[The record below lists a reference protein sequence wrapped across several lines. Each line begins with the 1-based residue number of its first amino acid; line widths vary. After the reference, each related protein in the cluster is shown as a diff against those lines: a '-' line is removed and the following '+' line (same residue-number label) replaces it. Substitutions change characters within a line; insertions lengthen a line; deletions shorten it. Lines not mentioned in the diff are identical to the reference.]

1 MDPDGR
7 DVRDVRDVRPPNPLS
22 GASPAVLPGA
32 LHDLQLASIVRIDA
46 ALEGD
51 WSGTVVPVWTRA
63 EGLLGFDAV
72 RRADPAR
79 RPALEL
85 YFPGYWIGLHCC
97 TEAGGSFV
105 FDEARARAVI
115 AHVEARL
122 GPAPAAP
129 PLRSGS
135 PVGTGPEDSHAR

>member
-1 MDPDGR
+1 
-7 DVRDVRDVRPPNPLS
+7 VS
-22 GASPAVLPGA
+22 ASPAVLPAPLGNVP
-32 LHDLQLASIVRIDA
+32 LSSIVRIDA

-51 WSGTVVPVWTRA
+51 WSGTVVAVWTRDD
-63 EGLLGFDAV
+63 GLLGFDAV

-85 YFPGYWIGLHCC
+85 YFPGFWIGLHCC
-97 TEAGGSFV
+97 TEVGGTFV

-122 GPAPAAP
+122 GLEPAAA
-129 PLRSGS
+129 PLRSGT
-135 PVGTGPEDSHAR
+135 PVATEPGDSNAR